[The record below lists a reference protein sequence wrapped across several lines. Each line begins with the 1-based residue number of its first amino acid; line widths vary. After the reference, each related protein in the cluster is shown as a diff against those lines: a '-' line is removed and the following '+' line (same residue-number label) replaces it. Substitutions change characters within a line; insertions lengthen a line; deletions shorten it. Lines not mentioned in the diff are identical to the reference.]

1 MLKMMIFKVFSNKN
15 GLRGGRGLWQKAA
28 ICDVLGLRMLKMM
41 IWTLPNAMFWACVC
55 WNWCFL
61 QSFLV
66 NMAGFIFSA
75 LADVEDDDFYIHILQ
90 SFPIC
95 VAFVSPPQKIVSGSV
110 CKLPPKNK
118 TMLALNLIQVMI
130 VLVTTSLPRARA
142 RGWRPDVWNGPAL
155 VNEPNPRPGF
165 TRKLSFR
172 FHP

>member
-1 MLKMMIFKVFSNKN
+1 
-15 GLRGGRGLWQKAA
+15 
-28 ICDVLGLRMLKMM
+28 
-41 IWTLPNAMFWACVC
+41 
-55 WNWCFL
+55 
-61 QSFLV
+61 
-66 NMAGFIFSA
+66 MAGFIFSA
-75 LADVEDDDFYIHILQ
+75 LADVEDDDFYIFYSLFRFVWL
-90 SFPIC
+90 SFP
-95 VAFVSPPQKIVSGSV
+95 PPQKIVIVSGSV